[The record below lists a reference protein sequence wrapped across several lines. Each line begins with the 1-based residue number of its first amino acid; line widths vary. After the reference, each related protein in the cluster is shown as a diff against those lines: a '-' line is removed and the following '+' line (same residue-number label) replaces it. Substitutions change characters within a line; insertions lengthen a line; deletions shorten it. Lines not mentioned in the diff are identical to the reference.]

1 MDAQEPPGELVEV
14 VLACLEA
21 EAADRRRC
29 CHWLNR
35 VWMRWM
41 IRLDRL
47 ASAHV
52 RGSADSHRC
61 QPLPADRKDR
71 QGRHGHG
78 VARPA
83 RVVGNHRRDQLLDPT
98 FATQDDLK
106 SRFIHEARA
115 AAALPRH
122 RWSMTTTRKARRLR
136 DREGPG
142 PSTTG
147 PRPIHSQT
155 RRVPV
160 HCGPRTSHRCLSRGH
175 LSLIHAR
182 LNSGDTHAASIESA
196 LSVIPTPP
204 EIVHSPPPVVCAR
217 LRRPLTRLRLEPR

>member
-1 MDAQEPPGELVEV
+1 
-14 VLACLEA
+14 
-21 EAADRRRC
+21 
-29 CHWLNR
+29 
-35 VWMRWM
+35 
-41 IRLDRL
+41 
-47 ASAHV
+47 
-52 RGSADSHRC
+52 
-61 QPLPADRKDR
+61 
-71 QGRHGHG
+71 
-78 VARPA
+78 
-83 RVVGNHRRDQLLDPT
+83 
-98 FATQDDLK
+98 LK

-182 LNSGDTHAASIESA
+182 LNSGDTHAA
-196 LSVIPTPP
+196 
-204 EIVHSPPPVVCAR
+204 R
-217 LRRPLTRLRLEPR
+217 LRGGRHDVPALHGTHALARGRHHVRRDCTPARQAWPRPSASAQGPSSARSAP